1 MTNMKTLIICLT
13 GAFELVA
20 AIVAI
25 YGLKANNK
33 KHFYVALL
41 AAFLLAFPLYLAIEY
56 IPDSSG
62 SGTIPATVH
71 IRCVDENNNI
81 IFEEDRTID
90 SNQTIFPP
98 QIPQYQLQ
106 SSGTYV
112 MVDTSTGHADPST
125 ITFMYKREKLSAT
138 VDIYCYDDNNNL
150 LQQYN
155 ETLSSSRT
163 INPPQISGYQ
173 VQSVGQ
179 FVAVDT
185 STGNAD
191 PSTISFRYKK
201 DEPQRL
207 TATINI
213 YCYDNE
219 SNTLLQHQNTTIN
232 SSRNINP
239 PTINGYKSLS
249 QSTWVNFDSATG
261 YLDQQSVS
269 FYYEK
274 IKPVSSYTAPTKWDT
289 KFKKGSSNQNPDG
302 YNNLYKLTDDRSNTV
317 FTYMLWTSDND
328 GAPEFTAYFNN
339 STVKGIKIRNGSGSD
354 YWGNMRINTFY
365 VKVYTNNGSYE
376 EREMTI
382 PDEDRGNSYYSIDFS
397 KSYSNVT
404 RIEIYITDRHVGT
417 GKNSMY
423 LVNIRDIGFY

>member
-1 MTNMKTLIICLT
+1 MIKIKTLFTCLF
-13 GAFELVA
+13 GAIDLVA
-20 AIVAI
+20 GFFAIREYA
-25 YGLKANNK
+25 KNK
-33 KHFYVALL
+33 KRFWAAILAIILAFLILL
-41 AAFLLAFPLYLAIEY
+41 AVQFM
-56 IPDSSG
+56 PDSSG
-62 SGTIPATVH
+62 AGTISATIYIV
-71 IRCVDENNNI
+71 CVDENNNT
-81 IFEEDRTID
+81 IFEENRTID

-98 QIPQYQLQ
+98 HIPRYQVQ
-106 SSGTYV
+106 SSSKPVT
-112 MVDTSTGHADPST
+112 VDTVTGHADPST
-125 ITFMYKREKLSAT
+125 ITFNYLKEKLSAT
-138 VDIYCYDDNNNL
+138 VAIYCYDNSNNL

-173 VQSVGQ
+173 AQSVGQ
-179 FVAVDT
+179 FVEVDT
-185 STGNAD
+185 FNGNAN

-201 DEPQRL
+201 DEPQRI
-207 TATINI
+207 TATIDI

-239 PTINGYKSLS
+239 PTIDGYKKLS
-249 QSTWVNFDSATG
+249 QSIWVNFDSTTG
-261 YLDQQSVS
+261 YLDQPSVT

-274 IKPVSSYTAPTKWDT
+274 IEPVSSYTAPTKWDT
-289 KFKKGSSNQNPDG
+289 KFKKESSKQNPDG
-302 YNNLYKLTDDRSNTV
+302 YNNLYKLTDDSSNTV
-317 FTYMLWTSDND
+317 FTYMLWTSDNN
-328 GAPEFTAYFNN
+328 GVPEFTAYFNN

-382 PDEDRGNSYYSIDFS
+382 PDEDRGNTYYSIDFS

-417 GKNSMY
+417 GNNKY

>member
-1 MTNMKTLIICLT
+1 MAPEFISWFCTILGFFASFITLCVFCKEKKAGYLIYLLIALSIGVAGLITMQSGAKIDIEVDIIC
-13 GAFELVA
+13 
-20 AIVAI
+20 
-25 YGLKANNK
+25 
-33 KHFYVALL
+33 
-41 AAFLLAFPLYLAIEY
+41 
-56 IPDSSG
+56 
-62 SGTIPATVH
+62 
-71 IRCVDENNNI
+71 CDENNNLI
-81 IFEEDRTID
+81 RHDSQSIT
-90 SNQTIFPP
+90 SNQFINPP
-98 QIPQYQLQ
+98 YIPGYQAQ
-106 SSGTYV
+106 TSGVFVT
-112 MVDTSTGHADPST
+112 VDTSTGHADPST
-125 ITFMYKREKLSAT
+125 ITFSYLKEKLSAT
-138 VDIYCYDDNNNL
+138 VAIYCYDNSNNL

-173 VQSVGQ
+173 VQSAGQ
-179 FVAVDT
+179 FVEVDT

-249 QSTWVNFDSATG
+249 QSTWVNFDSTTG
-261 YLDQQSVS
+261 YLDQPSVT

-274 IKPVSSYTAPTKWDT
+274 IEPVSSYTAPTKWDT
-289 KFKKGSSNQNPDG
+289 KFKKESSNQNPDG
-302 YNNLYKLTDDRSNTV
+302 YNNLYKLTDDSSNTV
-317 FTYMLWTSDND
+317 FTYMLWTSDNN

-339 STVKGIKIRNGSGSD
+339 STVRGIKIRNGSGSD

-404 RIEIYITDRHVGT
+404 KIEIYITDRHVGT
-417 GKNSMY
+417 GKNNMY